1 MPAVMVPMI
10 VVHVIAVLSKLS
22 LFVAVPRLKSVE
34 QVKAFMAKYRPFE
47 RTANWVLWITG
58 VGLLYFA
65 SWRMLMQTWMWVSI
79 VLYLL
84 VFFFM
89 KFALLKEL
97 EKIADSRKLLA
108 ATELGKLRVNN
119 WCVGIL
125 SIVLLGVIAYLMMTK
140 P

>member
-1 MPAVMVPMI
+1 MPAVMVPLI

-22 LFVAVPRLKSVE
+22 LFVAVPRLNSVD
-34 QVKAFMAKYRPFE
+34 QVKIFMARYRPFE
-47 RTANWVLWITG
+47 KTANWVLWITG
-58 VGLLYFA
+58 AGLLYFA

-79 VLYLL
+79 ALYLL

-108 ATELGKLRVNN
+108 VAELGKLRINN

-125 SIVLLGVIAYLMMTK
+125 SVVLLGVIAFLMMTK